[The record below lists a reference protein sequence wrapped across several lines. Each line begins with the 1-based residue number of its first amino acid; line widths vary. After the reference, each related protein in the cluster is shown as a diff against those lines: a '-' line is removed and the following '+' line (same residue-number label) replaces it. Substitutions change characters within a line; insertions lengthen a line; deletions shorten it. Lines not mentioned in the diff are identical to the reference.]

1 MATGSKTKSK
11 KESKILGILYWRCIC
26 KQLLVVLRE
35 LQQIRNQVGAEALK
49 QCELALQ
56 QFRNNLLE
64 QRKLEQDKKKRE
76 KQSRPPPTC

>member
-1 MATGSKTKSK
+1 MTKRSKSK

-49 QCELALQ
+49 QCELSLQ
-56 QFRNNLLE
+56 RLRSNSLRERQLE
-64 QRKLEQDKKKRE
+64 RDKKKRE
-76 KQSRPPPTC
+76 REERPPPMT

>member
-1 MATGSKTKSK
+1 MTKRSKSK

-49 QCELALQ
+49 HCELALHK
-56 QFRNNLLE
+56 FRSNTNRE
-64 QRKLEQDKKKRE
+64 RKLERDKKKRE
-76 KQSRPPPTC
+76 REERPPPVS